1 MKGKLITNGVL
12 SLLSM
17 IGLILMVSFSIKS
30 STKAINTGEYSEAD
44 IRRLSVMFSLCCFEF
59 WSLKIASL
67 VMGIVTLSTM
77 GKNKSG
83 LVIASGVLGIL
94 GGVFGSNAVVSFIA
108 ASKVS

>member
-17 IGLILMVSFSIKS
+17 IGLILMVSFSIK